1 MNWESR
7 SCACASGCESKEEC
21 DRSIQIQVAQ
31 PTMRKVCIGQT
42 FSISTFYSLKYR
54 QYLFLTLGTSCS
66 GATKSWTIT
75 LRVYL
80 LFQPNSYAQTCS
92 EAPSYNYA
100 FFLCLPFRRRTT
112 KSAQITRQNYSFCLC
127 HGKPPT
133 HTMCSRQA
141 VEEPIVP
148 YAEGD
153 IKSDIL

>member
-7 SCACASGCESKEEC
+7 SCACASGCASKEEC

-31 PTMRKVCIGQT
+31 PTMRKICIGQT

-54 QYLFLTLGTSCS
+54 QYLFLLS
-66 GATKSWTIT
+66 I
-75 LRVYL
+75 LRVL
-80 LFQPNSYAQTCS
+80 ERRNRGLFHS
-92 EAPSYNYA
+92 ESIFSSSLIVVPRFAPSYIYA
-100 FFLCLPFRRRTT
+100 FFLCLPLRRRTT
-112 KSAQITRQNYSFCLC
+112 KSAQITCQSYSFCLC

-141 VEEPIVP
+141 AEEPIVP

-153 IKSDIL
+153 IVSDIL